1 MKIIF
6 TFCLMYVWCHLYPL
20 TEYIYTTLMVNDRSL
35 SPVSYFHLI
44 AWTIGFNK
52 DSILFQIQLRPYS
65 IANDIRVNA
74 LLSSQDRCLKKAI
87 FYLPY
92 FHELLITIN
101 DAAFDQ
107 YIEHPLITD
116 WPVFGGLPRVLNW

>member
-1 MKIIF
+1 MVLCPFPFQLSCDSLPESGVKNTMRQNWLIRYFQMKIIF
-6 TFCLMYVWCHLYPL
+6 TFCLYVCLLSSLPINH
-20 TEYIYTTLMVNDRSL
+20 YIYTTLIVNDRSL

-44 AWTIGFNK
+44 AWRIGFNR

-87 FYLPY
+87 LSATPFL
-92 FHELLITIN
+92 F
-101 DAAFDQ
+101 
-107 YIEHPLITD
+107 
-116 WPVFGGLPRVLNW
+116 